1 MPNGD
6 SLFSTSFAAGKS
18 VGEIEAEKINV
29 QAFKDTITSE
39 TEKMGFRQ
47 EKISEGIDLF
57 ATAVDT
63 ASTLYEGHV
72 ASKEIGTFQKGIQ
85 QRAAKEQFGKEY
97 TPEQLETLSPKK
109 LGLWGT
115 EWGDASKF
123 EKAVS
128 YATGGSKWRFGEGEG
143 AYTMGKSDIKF
154 VGEAAKYGVKTDLSM
169 YKEAGGDTKFYGE
182 KRGPDWGDVVGE
194 KSVFAAGQEKLSSI
208 LSEKTEKKVV
218 SSDPMKYGGGGEVF
232 PLDFSESISDL
243 FKDDKTSDVVLGKGT
258 VLRPKDDDIKIDKD
272 IPIAGGW
279 GTEY

>member
-6 SLFSTSFAAGKS
+6 SLFSTSFAAGKAE
-18 VGEIEAEKINV
+18 GLIEAEKINV

-39 TEKMGFRQ
+39 TEKLEFRQ
-47 EKISEGIDLF
+47 QKREEGIDLF

-63 ASTLYEGHV
+63 ASSLYEGHV
-72 ASKEIGTFQKGIQ
+72 ASEELGTFQKGIQ

-97 TPEQLETLSPKK
+97 TPEQLETLSPTK
-109 LGLWGT
+109 LGLWGS
-115 EWGDASKF
+115 EWGKASKF

-194 KSVFAAGQEKLSSI
+194 KSVFAAGHEKLSNI
-208 LSEKTEKKVV
+208 LSDKTEKKVV

-232 PLDFSESISDL
+232 SLDYSERISDL
-243 FKDDKTSDVVLGKGT
+243 FKEDTAVSEEAVPFKSPVVN
-258 VLRPKDDDIKIDKD
+258 PDWYNEPEDED
-272 IPIAGGW
+272 
-279 GTEY
+279 